1 MEGLKLQ
8 SCPYL
13 SSYTF
18 WHLKM
23 SEGTKVTESKPLPL
37 SGSRQLSWGKTTPL
51 VLMKSKE
58 RLGVME
64 PGFKGLSNLLSQS
77 HFVFLKDDRLS
88 QQGVL
93 SAERG
98 RPLLENYEHADRVL
112 QLRETRLVSG
122 ASSRPCAAPQV
133 ERLADTH
140 T

>member
-1 MEGLKLQ
+1 MKLQ

-13 SSYTF
+13 SSYIF
-18 WHLKM
+18 WQLQM

-64 PGFKGLSNLLSQS
+64 PGFKGLSNLLPQS
-77 HFVFLKDDRLS
+77 HFVFLKDDSLS
-88 QQGVL
+88 QQGGL